1 MFAKILREAWI
12 SISSYKTRTIL
23 TMLGIVIG
31 VAAVVVMVAVGE
43 TVQNE
48 ITETFDSMGT
58 NLIIIGPAET
68 VSGGVRGGRGKPMV
82 TFDEAESLKNIT
94 GIESVSY
101 IVPASAQ
108 AVFGSNNYGVSVFGT
123 NVAYLDTANWEIEKG
138 QMFTEKDARAAKPY
152 IVIGQTIV
160 EELFGVQDPIG
171 KTLRIK
177 GKPFTVIGTLKEK
190 GEGIGGTDKDN
201 VVIMPVR
208 ALRQRLFGSNRPNFA
223 NVVFA
228 KAVSE
233 DIIESVAKKVKYE
246 LRMRHRLKDDV
257 EDDFSINLMTE
268 FVEKVRNVGTIL
280 SILLASIASISLVV
294 GSIGIMNMMLVS
306 VTERTREIG
315 TRKALGAGNRW
326 IMAQFLIEA
335 IIISFIG
342 SLVGM
347 IFGIIISQIGGII
360 YMKEVPISIWS
371 VVISMA
377 VAVVVGIASGLTPA
391 LKAMKLDPIIA
402 LRFQ

>member
-31 VAAVVVMVAVGE
+31 VAAVVVMVSVGE

-48 ITETFDSMGT
+48 ITKTFDSIGT
-58 NLIIIGPAET
+58 NLIIIAPAET
-68 VSGGVRGGRGKPMV
+68 ISGGVRGGRGKPTV
-82 TFDEAESLKNIT
+82 TFDEAESLKEID
-94 GIESVSY
+94 GIESASY
-101 IVPASAQ
+101 IVSTSGQ
-108 AVFGSNNYGVSVFGT
+108 AVFGSNNYGVSVIGT
-123 NVAYLDTANWEIEKG
+123 NPAYLEVANWEIEKG
-138 QMFTEKDARAAKPY
+138 QMFSEKDAKGAKPY
-152 IVIGQTIV
+152 IVIGQTII

-190 GEGIGGTDKDN
+190 GDGMGGNDQDN
-201 VVIMPVR
+201 IVLMPAR
-208 ALRQRLFGSNRPNFA
+208 TLRQRLQGSPRPNFA
-223 NVVFA
+223 NVAFV
-228 KAVSE
+228 KATSE
-233 DIIESVAKKVKYE
+233 DIMESVARKIKFN
-246 LRMRHRLKDDV
+246 LRMKQRLKEDTA
-257 EDDFSINLMTE
+257 DDFSINLMTE
-268 FVEKVRNVGTIL
+268 FVEKVRSVGTTL

-315 TRKALGAGNRW
+315 TRKALGAGNKW

-342 SLVGM
+342 SFIGM
-347 IFGIIISQIGGII
+347 ILGIIISQIGGAI
-360 YMKEVPISIWS
+360 YMKDAPISIWS
-371 VVISMA
+371 VVISMT